1 MKKILLSA
9 FAMLLAVTANAQNL
23 TVEKLQS
30 PLGVQTEAFG
40 AHKAPAKVKVAKN
53 ERVVGFYDD
62 IETCDNYL
70 GLTTVP
76 GNNKIGVLFTA
87 KELAPYYGKK
97 IVGVRFNLA
106 QGETSTGIVIENVK
120 FKNNE
125 ISELKTLATS
135 NKSVTSAVG
144 PKNTGEWHE
153 VMFDN
158 KIELS
163 SSIEGLLVGY
173 NYTQK
178 SNNYPFGAKS
188 NATSPLFIFANI
200 PASGGGHGEDWYQLN
215 AGDKALAIQLILEG
229 ATANSV
235 LPLDFNKTYVP
246 LGTTKDVTVKL
257 NNKGSKLTSIDYT
270 LTIDGKTGAEQH
282 LDLGKDYGANVI
294 HEVKIPFAAASTN
307 GEYPATL
314 TITKVNGENNACEES
329 SATGT
334 LITRT
339 KEFKKYAV
347 VEENTGTNCP
357 WCVRGHAGL
366 EMMQKQYGDQFIAI
380 AWHYF
385 DSADPMYNTNYKVPK
400 LSYGAAPQAVVNRS
414 TSAIDPYLNAPTYV
428 AKILEDH
435 PVAEVK
441 VNGVFA
447 EEDTKVNATASVESL
462 VSGDYDIIFALTANG
477 VIGNDEKWLQEN
489 AYAKE
494 YSGAQGTYKSKEAA
508 PDELQPYW
516 DKGTSYK
523 TAYNDVLIASS
534 FVSKTNKATLP
545 TLVENGI
552 VNTEYTLKMPTKV
565 DLKEALKLDQVYV
578 VAMLLDKTSGKIIN
592 AGKARVTGSTG
603 IEDVTTGTEATVVA
617 RYTVNGV
624 QVSAPVKGVNILK
637 MSDGTTRKVLVK

>member
-9 FAMLLAVTANAQNL
+9 FAMLLAVTANAQNF

-53 ERVVGFYDD
+53 ERVVGFYDN

-70 GLTTVP
+70 GLTSVP
-76 GNNKIGVLFTA
+76 GNNKIATLFTA
-87 KELAPYYGKK
+87 DKLAPYYGKK

-106 QGETSTGIVIENVK
+106 QGETSTGIIIENVK
-120 FKNNE
+120 FKDKE
-125 ISELKTLATS
+125 ISEINTLATS

-144 PKNTGEWHE
+144 LKSTGEWHE

-178 SNNYPFGAKS
+178 SNNYPFGANS
-188 NATSPLFIFANI
+188 NATSPFFIFANI
-200 PASGGGHGEDWYQLN
+200 PASGGGHGEDWYQID
-215 AGDKALAIQLILEG
+215 AGSKALAIQLILEG

-235 LPLDFNKTYVP
+235 LPLDFDKTYVP

-282 LDLGKDYGANVI
+282 LDFGKDYGANVI
-294 HEVKIPFAAASTN
+294 HEVKIPFAAAPTN

-314 TITKVNGENNACEES
+314 TITKVNGENNACEET

-347 VEENTGTNCP
+347 VEENTGTTCP

-385 DSADPMYNTNYKVPK
+385 DNADPMYNTNYYAPK
-400 LSYGAAPQAVVNRS
+400 LKYANAPLAVVNRS
-414 TSAIDPYLNAPTYV
+414 TSAIDPYLNAPTFV

-477 VIGNDEKWLQEN
+477 LTSNDDSWLQQN

-494 YSGAQGTYKSKEAA
+494 YKGSNGYQSKETM

-516 DKGTSYK
+516 DKGTVCK
-523 TAYNDVLIASS
+523 TVYNDVLISSS

-565 DLKEALKLDQVYV
+565 NLKKVLNLDQIYV